1 MFLNEQMKPIDFHTQ
16 GENKKT
22 VIYVTFR
29 VTLSKTFLATKMI
42 VDYAVIKCLYKMI
55 VIKFLSELP
64 QILNL
69 KKKIL
74 KEIVSRHVLNVVPK
88 FIYISMFH
96 QVIMYCSR

>member
-1 MFLNEQMKPIDFHTQ
+1 
-16 GENKKT
+16 
-22 VIYVTFR
+22 
-29 VTLSKTFLATKMI
+29 MI